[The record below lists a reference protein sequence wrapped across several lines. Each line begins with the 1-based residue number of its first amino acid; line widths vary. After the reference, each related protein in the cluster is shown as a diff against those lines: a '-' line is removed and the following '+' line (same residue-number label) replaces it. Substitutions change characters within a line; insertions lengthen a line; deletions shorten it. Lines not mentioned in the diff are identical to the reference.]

1 MATEGEQP
9 ADPRTAGP
17 WPLATEQT
25 RAELTAYL
33 GTAADPELAG
43 QPSLCPAWTVGQVT
57 AHLAAT
63 FARFADQ
70 LVKSRGGDLS
80 PPFAV
85 DELSAENL
93 RAVERFRGDP
103 DLALRDEAGRFL
115 DLATD
120 PGELMAHQR
129 GPIPAG
135 LQVLFGLNELAVHH
149 YDVTA
154 PHGRPYRPPGPVL
167 DLLAGMHERV
177 SGLPPGGD
185 GWDRILRQTGRKGG
199 A

>member
-1 MATEGEQP
+1 MAPSE
-9 ADPRTAGP
+9 DHSVSPRDRGP

-33 GTAADPELAG
+33 GTVADPALAG
-43 QPSLCPAWTVGQVT
+43 KQSLCPAWTVSQVT

-93 RAVERFRGDP
+93 RAVERFSGDP

-115 DLATD
+115 ALATD

-135 LQVLFGLNELAVHH
+135 LQMLFGLNELAVHH

-154 PHGRPYRPPGPVL
+154 PHGPAYRPPDPVL
-167 DLLAGMHERV
+167 SLLAVMHERIN
-177 SGLPPGGD
+177 GLPPGGD
-185 GWDRILRQTGRKGG
+185 VWDRILRQTGRKGG